1 MTEAGRPLAD
11 EARDELRFRSLDPG
25 TTGELDAGQLQGF
38 FVGWPS
44 PPGAQRFAALLA
56 GSAAVEVC
64 FDTSR
69 SGTPVVGFLTGLTD
83 GVLFLYLPLLE
94 VLPSHQGRG
103 IARRLVERMLARFGE
118 LYAIDLVCDEA
129 LLPFYEGLGLRP
141 LRAMALRRYEHQA
154 GGSVPG

>member
-1 MTEAGRPLAD
+1 MTVAGRPLAD
-11 EARDELRFRSLDPG
+11 EALAELRLRSLDPG
-25 TTGELDAGQLQGF
+25 SALELTPEQLAGF

-44 PPGAQRFAALLA
+44 PPSPARFAELLA

-64 FDTSR
+64 QDTSR
-69 SGTPVVGFLTGLTD
+69 AGAPLVGVLTGLTD

-94 VLPSHQGRG
+94 VLPTHQGRG

-129 LLPFYEGLGLRP
+129 LRPFYEGLGLRP
-141 LRAMALRRYEHQA
+141 LQAMALRRYEHQA
-154 GGSVPG
+154 GR